1 MKVVRLML
9 TKDKIVDIR
18 ENSIDAEVLAIL
30 LSDRSTGSNILWCT
44 DDYSSLG
51 EGYEFY
57 DPIEVSRISGKN
69 DGVIKPRIEKDKAAQ
84 ELRSRE
90 KAEVF
95 TPSWVCNVQNNL
107 VDDAWFGISRR
118 RFNTEKQEGWK
129 TNYYPISFAETKGK
143 TWNDYVRATR
153 MEVSCGEAPYLTTRY
168 DAVTGKYI
176 PVRCRVGLL
185 DRKLRVILENVSNG
199 EEWIEWALIAVQN
212 IYGYDWQGD
221 NVLLARENILYS
233 VIESFHDAF
242 DMMLDKE
249 TIKQFAE
256 IISWNIW
263 QMDGIKFVVPGSCR
277 PIPEEQMTLF
287 DLTPRMRDC
296 PGCKTGKPLTHTGEY
311 CKIMDWDIKQPVR
324 FIDIM
329 KGADA

>member
-30 LSDRSTGSNILWCT
+30 LNDHSTGSNILWCT
-44 DDYSSLG
+44 DDYKSLG
-51 EGYEFY
+51 EGYGFH
-57 DPIEVSRISGKN
+57 DTIEVGRISGKN
-69 DGVIKPRIEKDKAAQ
+69 DGVIKPRIEKCKAAQ

-143 TWNDYVRATR
+143 TWKDYVRATR

-168 DAVTGKYI
+168 DTVTGKYI

-185 DRKLRVILENVSNG
+185 DRKLRVIHENVTNSN
-199 EEWIEWALIAVQN
+199 EWIEWALIGVQN

-221 NVLLARENILYS
+221 NVLLARENILY
-233 VIESFHDAF
+233 
-242 DMMLDKE
+242 
-249 TIKQFAE
+249 
-256 IISWNIW
+256 
-263 QMDGIKFVVPGSCR
+263 
-277 PIPEEQMTLF
+277 
-287 DLTPRMRDC
+287 
-296 PGCKTGKPLTHTGEY
+296 
-311 CKIMDWDIKQPVR
+311 
-324 FIDIM
+324 
-329 KGADA
+329 

>member
-1 MKVVRLML
+1 ML
-9 TKDKIVDIR
+9 TKNKIIDIR
-18 ENSIDAEVLAIL
+18 ENSIDAEVLSVL
-30 LSDRSTGSNILWCT
+30 LNDHSTGRNILWCT
-44 DDYSSLG
+44 EDYVSLG
-51 EGYEFY
+51 EGYDFH
-57 DPIEVSRISGKN
+57 DTIEVDKISGVN
-69 DGVIKPRIEKDKAAQ
+69 DGIIKPRIEKDKAAQ

-118 RFNTEKQEGWK
+118 RFNTEKQDSWK
-129 TNYYPISFAETKGK
+129 TNYYPISFANVKGK
-143 TWNDYVRATR
+143 TWRDYVMATR

-168 DAVTGKYI
+168 DTVTGKYI

-185 DRKLRVILENVSNG
+185 DRKLRVILENVSNND
-199 EEWIEWALIAVQN
+199 EWIEWALIAVQN

-233 VIESFHDAF
+233 VIESYHDAF

-249 TIKQFAE
+249 IITQFAE

-263 QMDGIKFVVPGSCR
+263 QMDGIKFVVPDSCH
-277 PIPEEQMTLF
+277 PVEENHYQLALF
-287 DLTPRMRDC
+287 DSQPKLKDC
-296 PGCKTGKPLTHTGEY
+296 PGCKTGNPMMHTGDY
-311 CKIMDWDIKQPVR
+311 CKIMDWETNKPVR

-329 KGADA
+329 KGAEA

>member
-185 DRKLRVILENVSNG
+185 DRKLRVILENVSNAELVDKYKVLAPKAWG
-199 EEWIEWALIAVQN
+199 TGNEAN
-212 IYGYDWQGD
+212 DWLNPFIVGPH
-221 NVLLARENILYS
+221 S
-233 VIESFHDAF
+233 VCTETYLVMGAF
-242 DMMLDKE
+242 DTEEEAKNLVSYIQTKFFHAMTSILKISQNAAKGVYELVPMQDFSKSWSDDKLYE
-249 TIKQFAE
+249 KYNLTAEEVSLIEATIKPNTNSNA
-256 IISWNIW
+256 
-263 QMDGIKFVVPGSCR
+263 
-277 PIPEEQMTLF
+277 
-287 DLTPRMRDC
+287 
-296 PGCKTGKPLTHTGEY
+296 
-311 CKIMDWDIKQPVR
+311 
-324 FIDIM
+324 
-329 KGADA
+329 

>member
-1 MKVVRLML
+1 
-9 TKDKIVDIR
+9 
-18 ENSIDAEVLAIL
+18 
-30 LSDRSTGSNILWCT
+30 
-44 DDYSSLG
+44 
-51 EGYEFY
+51 
-57 DPIEVSRISGKN
+57 
-69 DGVIKPRIEKDKAAQ
+69 
-84 ELRSRE
+84 
-90 KAEVF
+90 
-95 TPSWVCNVQNNL
+95 
-107 VDDAWFGISRR
+107 
-118 RFNTEKQEGWK
+118 
-129 TNYYPISFAETKGK
+129 
-143 TWNDYVRATR
+143 

-168 DAVTGKYI
+168 DTVTGKYI

-185 DRKLRVILENVSNG
+185 DRKLRVILENVSNCD
-199 EEWIEWALIAVQN
+199 EWIEWALIAVQN

-296 PGCKTGKPLTHTGEY
+296 PGCKTGNPLTHTGEY